1 MVRSILKLS
10 IANEHQSSFCVPSP
24 KRKGGIGNA
33 RSSGGAS
40 DRRRSNLALASSSHV
55 GVVRREGGGS
65 SSSGGALVAQA
76 PHSFGGVT
84 VAQRAAAPVL
94 PKATSVPGGDPKP
107 SGAPNAARA
116 SRARSIEVGGEGSL
130 TTLPKCDPCQKS
142 SSADGAL
149 PTAFAFPGGL
159 SGSSRLSVAV
169 PDLSWISNPIGDETL
184 GTNGVNSPH
193 SHAGTA
199 AADSAAHL
207 AHSSTAHAEVTAGG
221 HAHDCSFDGFAQF
234 TDRTACNAA
243 GKAGGANLTLQA
255 AGPLEEHADLA
266 IGLHDDNAL
275 SSHDGEVQ
283 GASLDHA
290 WHEVSIMCV
299 EDATD
304 KR

>member
-10 IANEHQSSFCVPSP
+10 IANEHQQSFCVPSP

-33 RSSGGAS
+33 RPSGGAG

-65 SSSGGALVAQA
+65 GGSGGALVALQA
-76 PHSFGGVT
+76 PHSIGGAT
-84 VAQRAAAPVL
+84 VAQRPML
-94 PKATSVPGGDPKP
+94 PKATSVPGVDPKP
-107 SGAPNAARA
+107 SGASNAARA
-116 SRARSIEVGGEGSL
+116 SRARSVEVGGEGSL
-130 TTLPKCDPCQKS
+130 TALPKCDPCQKS

-149 PTAFAFPGGL
+149 PTAFAFPGGS

-184 GTNGVNSPH
+184 GTNGANSPR

-207 AHSSTAHAEVTAGG
+207 AHSSTAHVEVTAGG
-221 HAHDCSFDGFAQF
+221 HAHDCSFGGFAQS
-234 TDRTACNAA
+234 TERTASNAA
-243 GKAGGANLTLQA
+243 GKAGGANLALQA

-266 IGLHDDNAL
+266 IGSHDDNAL
-275 SSHDGEVQ
+275 SSHAGEVH

-299 EDATD
+299 EDAMD